1 MTELDLTYL
10 ESVTDGDNELIQD
23 LLEIFFSQVPEYN
36 EEFKVAFE
44 NKDSETLGRIAHKAK
59 SSIAIM
65 GLNDL
70 ATQLSKFE
78 AEAGAGVFSE
88 NYMEYIK
95 LFETECNDAIR
106 LLKEKF
112 DL

>member
-10 ESVTDGDNELIQD
+10 ESVTDGDNDLIKD
-23 LLEIFFSQVPEYN
+23 LIDIFISQVPEYN
-36 EEFKVAFE
+36 EEFIDAFAK
-44 NKDSETLGRIAHKAK
+44 KDAETLGRIAHKSK

-70 ATQLSKFE
+70 AAQLSKFE
-78 AEAGAGVFSE
+78 AEASSGAFSE
-88 NYMEYIK
+88 DYMDYIK
-95 LFETECNDAIR
+95 LFEAECNDAIR
-106 LLKEKF
+106 LLNEKF